1 MDVLKNRHDINHV
14 VENNN
19 DDFELRPLFDQNE
32 IPFEEKIKRAEL
44 NIIQILKGLFIF
56 ILIIAIICF
65 LVGYNGVNWL
75 SNSAEDTLIGE
86 SLLIAFVDIILY
98 IIIKPLIVILIGIS
112 KNLREINKKLK

>member
-1 MDVLKNRHDINHV
+1 MDGLKNRHDINHV
-14 VENNN
+14 VESNN

-32 IPFEEKIKRAEL
+32 IPFEEKVKRAEL

-75 SNSAEDTLIGE
+75 SNSAEDALIGE

-112 KNLREINKKLK
+112 QNIREINKKLK

>member
-1 MDVLKNRHDINHV
+1 MDGLKNRHDINHV
-14 VENNN
+14 VESNN

-75 SNSAEDTLIGE
+75 SNSAEDALIGE

>member
-1 MDVLKNRHDINHV
+1 MDGLKNRHDINHV
-14 VENNN
+14 VESNN

-75 SNSAEDTLIGE
+75 SNSAEDALIGE

-112 KNLREINKKLK
+112 QNLREINKKLK

>member
-1 MDVLKNRHDINHV
+1 MDGLKNKHDINHV

-56 ILIIAIICF
+56 ILIIAFICF

-75 SNSAEDTLIGE
+75 SNSAEDALIGE

-98 IIIKPLIVILIGIS
+98 IIIKPLIVIFVGIS
-112 KNLREINKKLK
+112 HNLREINRKLK

>member
-1 MDVLKNRHDINHV
+1 MDGLKNRHDINHV
-14 VENNN
+14 VESNN

-75 SNSAEDTLIGE
+75 SNSEEDALIGE

-112 KNLREINKKLK
+112 QNIREINKKLK